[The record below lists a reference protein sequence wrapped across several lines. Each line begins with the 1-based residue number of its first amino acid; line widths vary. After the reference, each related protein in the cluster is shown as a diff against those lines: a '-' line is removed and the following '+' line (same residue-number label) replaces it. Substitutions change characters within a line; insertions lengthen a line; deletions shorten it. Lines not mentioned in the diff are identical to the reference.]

1 MLRICSEVKALGRPV
16 PTRADPRRAVLA
28 GTVFVQVVA
37 QIHAEITVG
46 SPGNASAGVAARPS
60 PQIRAFTYRR
70 QTVCRADLAATPI
83 HEFRSMRNL
92 FIPGL
97 GVALTFFAAPAC
109 ASCGS
114 AFCTLMTDRFAQG
127 TGDAHLGW
135 SADLRLEFV
144 AQTQLR
150 SGTRNIDSSQVAG
163 EEAIERRTTN
173 QNLVTTLNY
182 GVDADWSL
190 TLRVPVVRRY
200 HTHDLIDAATGLVAT
215 SEQWRFTKPGDV
227 QLLARRQ
234 FVPED
239 GNTTFALFGGLKL
252 PTGATRITNPDGAR
266 AERALQ
272 PGTGTTDAVIGL
284 AARHVLGGADA
295 VVGQVGV
302 TAALNQQEDFR
313 PGAKFEGS
321 VGWSHA
327 FSPDWGTVLQ
337 VNIQR
342 RASDCGTQAE
352 PLNSGSTTVSLSPG
366 VTISVGRSS
375 TIYAY
380 AQIPVYQKVTGIQ
393 LVPRSLFAVGWTGDF

>member
-1 MLRICSEVKALGRPV
+1 
-16 PTRADPRRAVLA
+16 
-28 GTVFVQVVA
+28 
-37 QIHAEITVG
+37 
-46 SPGNASAGVAARPS
+46 
-60 PQIRAFTYRR
+60 
-70 QTVCRADLAATPI
+70 
-83 HEFRSMRNL
+83 MRNL
-92 FIPGL
+92 FTSGL
-97 GVALTFFAAPAC
+97 GVALTFCVTSASAA
-109 ASCGS
+109 CGS

-135 SADLRLEFV
+135 SADLRLESV

-150 SGTRNIDSSQVAG
+150 SGTHNIDSSQVTG
-163 EEAIERRTTN
+163 EDAIERRTTN

-190 TLRVPVVRRY
+190 TLRAPVVRR
-200 HTHDLIDAATGLVAT
+200 HHSHDLIDVATGLAST
-215 SEQWRFTKPGDV
+215 TEQWRFTQLGDV

-234 FVPED
+234 LLSDDVS
-239 GNTTFALFGGLKL
+239 TAFALFGGLKL
-252 PTGATRITNPDGAR
+252 PTGATRITNSDGAR

-272 PGTGTTDAVIGL
+272 PGTGTTDAVMGL

-302 TAALNQQEDFR
+302 SVALNKQEGFR
-313 PGAKFEGS
+313 PGARFEGS

-337 VNIQR
+337 VNAQR
-342 RASDCGTQAE
+342 RASDGGAQAE
-352 PLNSGSTTVSLSPG
+352 PLNSGSTTISLSPG
-366 VTISVGRSS
+366 VTVSVGRSS

-380 AQIPVYQKVTGIQ
+380 AQVPVYQRVKGIQ